1 VVWFVEWVVWFV
13 EPGGSTLSL
22 TQFAER

>member
-1 VVWFVEWVVWFV
+1 VVWFVERVVWFV